1 MANNQQLK
9 YIFTPSASGR
19 AKGVFYVQAQF
30 KGSDPQRQS
39 TKIIGLTAPNLEKW
53 STREQQFNGGT
64 QTDVDNNKVLA
75 ALREKCDEL
84 LDNPQITTPKE
95 FINAL
100 ETGVVPNR
108 DGIKLSEFVQT
119 LINEQQQNPTCN
131 YQLYVSLLHNL
142 LGENHKSKK
151 KEIIKFAQPICN
163 GVALADT
170 PLADVGNAQL
180 AAFASWIK
188 TVKRGANYK
197 NLNATLLHVV
207 NVAKERGES
216 TQTITYKFR
225 TDAPK
230 KVTVEVSNDKVL
242 TLEQFKAIE
251 SLSGTIV
258 NPTGYRNRSFQQ
270 LYLDAA
276 LLMYYTNSRPADVLL
291 FRSDMLKTLENG
303 VTVLTYIP
311 YKKRG
316 YNVTEIV
323 ELPLPQQALEII
335 NRYKDISTGGYLLP
349 FPINET
355 RWDLTTVEGN
365 KKWRSASNATLG
377 NINAHLK
384 KVGDK
389 IGLNFPLSLYA
400 FRRSAI
406 TTTVNLCGNISL
418 VAKRSGTSV
427 KMVSKHY
434 YKDTELQP
442 LAFC

>member
-19 AKGVFYVQAQF
+19 AKGVFYVQVQF
-30 KGSDPQRQS
+30 KGSNPQRQPL
-39 TKIIGLTAPNLEKW
+39 KIDGLTAPNLANWDNK
-53 STREQQFNGGT
+53 QQRFNGGT
-64 QTDVDNNKVLA
+64 QTDVDNNAVLD
-75 ALREKCDEL
+75 ALRVKCDEL
-84 LDNPQITTPKE
+84 LANPQITTPKE
-95 FINAL
+95 FIKAL
-100 ETGVVPNR
+100 ETGITPKDVVTLA
-108 DGIKLSEFVQT
+108 DFVAI
-119 LINEQQQNPTCN
+119 LIEEQKQNPSCN

-142 LGENHKSKK
+142 LGENHKNTKGKVAYFAKPMSK
-151 KEIIKFAQPICN
+151 
-163 GVALADT
+163 GVTLADT
-170 PLADVGNAQL
+170 PLTDVGDAQL
-180 AAFASWIK
+180 SDFASWVK
-188 TVKRGANYK
+188 TVKGGANYK

-207 NVAKERGES
+207 NVAKGRGKNRQE
-216 TQTITYKFR
+216 ITYKFR

-230 KVTVEVSNDKVL
+230 RVVVGVDKDKVL

-251 SLSGTIV
+251 CLSGSVV
-258 NPTGYRNRSFQQ
+258 NSTGYRNRSYQQ

-335 NRYKDISTGGYLLP
+335 NRYKDLSTGGYLLP
-349 FPINET
+349 FPMNET
-355 RWDLTTVEGN
+355 RWELTTVEGN

-406 TTTVNLCGNISL
+406 TTTVNLCGNIAL

-434 YKDTELQP
+434 YKDSELQP

>member
-19 AKGVFYVQAQF
+19 AKGVFYVQVQF
-30 KGSDPQRQS
+30 KGSNPQRQPL
-39 TKIIGLTAPNLEKW
+39 KIDGLTAPNLANWDKK
-53 STREQQFNGGT
+53 QQRFNGGT
-64 QTDVDNNKVLA
+64 QTDVDNNAVLD
-75 ALREKCDEL
+75 ALRVKCDEL
-84 LDNPQITTPKE
+84 LANPQITTPKE
-95 FINAL
+95 FIKAL
-100 ETGVVPNR
+100 ETGITPKDVVTLV
-108 DGIKLSEFVQT
+108 DFVAI
-119 LINEQQQNPTCN
+119 LIEEQKQNPSCN

-142 LGENHKSKK
+142 LGENHKSTKGK
-151 KEIIKFAQPICN
+151 VTYFAKPMSK
-163 GVALADT
+163 GVTLADT
-170 PLADVGNAQL
+170 PLADVGDAQL
-180 AAFASWIK
+180 SDFASWVK
-188 TVKRGANYK
+188 TVKGGANYK

-207 NVAKERGES
+207 NVAKGRGKNRQE
-216 TQTITYKFR
+216 ITYKFR
-225 TDAPK
+225 SDAPK
-230 KVTVEVSNDKVL
+230 RVVVGVDKDKVL

-251 SLSGTIV
+251 RLSGSVV
-258 NPTGYRNRSFQQ
+258 NPTGYRNRSYQQ

-276 LLMYYTNSRPADVLL
+276 MLMYYTNSRPADVLL

-323 ELPLPQQALEII
+323 ELPLPQQALEIV
-335 NRYKDISTGGYLLP
+335 NRYKGKSTGGYLLP
-349 FPINET
+349 FPMNET

-365 KKWRSASNATLG
+365 KKWRSASNAALG

-406 TTTVNLCGNISL
+406 TTTVNLCGNIAL